1 MPPLQSP
8 VTGILRATLGIQ
20 HFAAVARSW
29 QYFSLPEPAHARP
42 NQELSLKFEDLGLLP
57 EIVRAVTE
65 AGYSEP
71 TPIQAQAIPVVLQ
84 GKDILGG
91 AQTGTGKTAGFT
103 LPTLH
108 RLARHANTSSSPA
121 RHPVRALILAPTREL
136 AMQVHESVRIY
147 SKFLPLRSI
156 CLYGGVDIK
165 PQIEEMRQGREIVVA
180 TPGRLLD
187 HVQQKTVSFAS
198 VEMLI
203 LDEADRMLDMGFIPD
218 IKRILSLL
226 PKERQSLLFSA
237 TFSEEI
243 RKLADTMLKSPQL
256 IEVARRN
263 TVSET
268 ISHRVYPVSQA
279 HKRHL
284 LVHLLRQQELRQV
297 LVFVGTKFGASRLS
311 HYLQR
316 QGVEADAIH
325 GDKSQLQRTEALEA
339 FKTGRTRVLVAT
351 DVAARGLD
359 IDDLPHVIN
368 YELPHVAEDYV
379 HRIGRTGRA
388 GKKGHAISLV
398 SPEEKQHLA
407 EIEKLIKLKIEQLTA
422 PGFELPEDTH
432 SDEEDDHG
440 RGRRNHDRREYLQER
455 SRQADRDRAQE
466 TLSRGQRNAP
476 PAPTHSSPT
485 RDPRLPRLDFDPY
498 QPYESKPG
506 STGKPP
512 ASSPAPRRPQRPVA
526 ALLGG
531 LGKKPLS

>member
-1 MPPLQSP
+1 MN
-8 VTGILRATLGIQ
+8 
-20 HFAAVARSW
+20 FD
-29 QYFSLPEPAHARP
+29 
-42 NQELSLKFEDLGLLP
+42 DLGLMP
-57 EIVRAVTE
+57 ELLRAVAD
-65 AGYSEP
+65 AGYSAP
-71 TPIQAQAIPVVLQ
+71 TPIQAQSIPIILQ

-91 AQTGTGKTAGFT
+91 AQTGTGKTASFT
-103 LPTLH
+103 LPMLQ
-108 RLARHANTSSSPA
+108 RIARHANTSPSPA

-136 AMQVHESVRIY
+136 AMQVFENVKTY
-147 SKFLPLRSI
+147 SKHLPLRST

-165 PQIEEMRQGREIVVA
+165 PQITEMMQGREIIVA

-198 VEMLI
+198 VEFLI

-263 TVSET
+263 AVSET
-268 ISHRVYPVSQA
+268 ITHRVYPVA
-279 HKRHL
+279 AEDKRHL
-284 LVHLLRQQELRQV
+284 LVHLLREQALRQV
-297 LVFVGTKFGASRLS
+297 LVFVGTKFGASRLA

-316 QGVEADAIH
+316 QGIEADAIH
-325 GDKSQLQRTEALEA
+325 GDKSQQQRTEALEA
-339 FKTGRTRVLVAT
+339 FKSGRIKVLVGT

-388 GKKGHAISLV
+388 GKPGDATSLV
-398 SPEEKQHLA
+398 SPAEKPHLT
-407 EIEKLIKLKIEQLTA
+407 EIEKLIKIKIEQVTT
-422 PGFELPEDTH
+422 PGFELL
-432 SDEEDDHG
+432 DDQGHQG
-440 RGRRNHDRREYLQER
+440 LEANGGRRHSSHASHTSHASNSSRNRDDFSAASARESRQER
-455 SRQADRDRAQE
+455 SRKVDRDRAAE
-466 TLSRGQRNAP
+466 NLMRRPGLE
-476 PAPTHSSPT
+476 PAASPH
-485 RDPRLPRLDFDPY
+485 LIKLDFDTNLPY
-498 QPYESKPG
+498 QPKVG
-506 STGKPP
+506 ATDTTGTSTRTAKS
-512 ASSPAPRRPQRPVA
+512 ANTPRRPNRPVA

-531 LGKKPLS
+531 LSKK